1 MFRKSV
7 ICRLRH
13 ILQFVS
19 VDYEQLLEDKELT
32 PLQFEILLFVSEA
45 PRAIGDIAD
54 WFWLDRSTASRLLDR
69 LLNDGWIMISK
80 DPNDK
85 RRKLVSLLKTPDILD
100 SVNTIYASWRAIDT
114 NANHIYGLGVVDLES
129 QIVAQES

>member
-1 MFRKSV
+1 
-7 ICRLRH
+7 
-13 ILQFVS
+13 VS

-32 PLQFEILLFVSEA
+32 PLQFEILLFVSET

-69 LLNDGWIMISK
+69 LLNDGWITITK
-80 DPNDK
+80 DPEDK
-85 RRKLVSLLKTPDILD
+85 RRKLVSIVKTPNIVDTL
-100 SVNTIYASWRAIDT
+100 NTLYASWRVVDA
-114 NANHIYGLGVVDLES
+114 NANHIYGQGVVDLEV